1 MVFLPITAAYQ
12 SSNEAY
18 YAKQNSD
25 LKPHCIVSPRNT
37 QEISDI
43 LTTTLPFFK
52 PAHESDHFK
61 YCPIAIRSGGH
72 FYSPGSSN
80 IDNGITIDLRHLNG
94 IDIHQD
100 QSTVSIGPG
109 ATWGEVY
116 SKLDPINLSV
126 AGARAAQVGVGGLTV
141 GGGIS
146 YFSTRHGWTCDTLI
160 RAEVVLADGRIITTD
175 EENNPDL
182 LIALRGGGGNFGIV
196 TRLDFLAF
204 KQGPIW
210 GGYIFQPIETIEGQ
224 VKALSAMS
232 TETFHDGQASG
243 YDEDAAL
250 IMSFGFA
257 GARGAVVVN
266 SMVYADA
273 DSLEKDGDKVKPPV
287 VFQPFFEMPQ
297 VFDTTRVA
305 PVHDIAVEQGS
316 FSPNGKRY
324 VDDQH
329 GNSSL
334 GYGLIGIDNFELLPR
349 MILGNPC

>member
-1 MVFLPITAAYQ
+1 MVFLPLTTAYQ
-12 SSNEAY
+12 SSNSAY

-25 LKPHCIVSPRNT
+25 LNPHCIVSPRNA
-37 QEISDI
+37 QEVSDI
-43 LTTTLPFFK
+43 LTTALPFFK
-52 PAHESDHFK
+52 PAGESDRFE

-72 FYSPGSSN
+72 FYSPASSN
-80 IDNGITIDLRHLNG
+80 IENGITIDLRHLNG
-94 IDIHQD
+94 IDIQD
-100 QSTVSIGPG
+100 KQIVSIGPG

-116 SKLDPINLSV
+116 SKLDPLHLSV

-146 YFSTRHGWTCDTLI
+146 YFSTRHGWTCDTLV

-196 TRLDFLAF
+196 TRMDFLAF

-210 GGYIFQPIETIEGQ
+210 GGHVFQPIETIEGQ

-243 YDEDAAL
+243 YDEAAAL

-273 DSLEKDGDKVKPPV
+273 DSLEKDGDKVKPPA

-297 VFDTTRVA
+297 VFDTIRVA
-305 PVHDIAVEQGS
+305 PVHDITVEQGS
-316 FSPNGKRY
+316 FSPNGKRC
-324 VDDQH
+324 VQVGDH
-329 GNSSL
+329 NGNL
-334 GYGLIGIDNFELLPR
+334 D
-349 MILGNPC
+349 MD